1 MTTFSLNGLFKRMS
15 SLDFFLFL
23 QSSDCGLFLRC
34 GNNER
39 VTRNK
44 TPTPLGNRMSPVTK
58 TLYLLLDG
66 RGNVCSGL
74 DDIRKTRQQTNN
86 QTKQTAGGVLT
97 RREHSPP
104 HSQADLSVA
113 SGGVHQVYYIFVR
126 FPSNH
131 IFIHRNELV
140 AGSKPPVA
148 LSGSVLYYG
157 ANNNLFKDNQ
167 Y

>member
-1 MTTFSLNGLFKRMS
+1 MCVAQTVSLEEEMCAAARPPWQRLKS
-15 SLDFFLFL
+15 KA
-23 QSSDCGLFLRC
+23 
-34 GNNER
+34 
-39 VTRNK
+39 TNK
-44 TPTPLGNRMSPVTK
+44 
-58 TLYLLLDG
+58 
-66 RGNVCSGL
+66 
-74 DDIRKTRQQTNN
+74 QTN
-86 QTKQTAGGVLT
+86 QQKPGQRAVDGVLT

-140 AGSKPPVA
+140 PGSQPPVA